1 MKKILLVCL
10 VLAVAVGFAYAA
22 VKATPKEAV
31 ALAEKA
37 AAYIKENGEAKA
49 FAEFNKRDGK
59 FTDLNKDL
67 YVFVFDMTGKCLSHG
82 TNAALIGKDLSPLK
96 DSSGKFFIKEM
107 LSLAKS
113 KGKGWVDYQWT
124 NPTSKKIEGKATYVL
139 KVNNDRFIGCGIYK

>member
-1 MKKILLVCL
+1 VKKILLVCL

-37 AAYIKENGEAKA
+37 AAYMKENGETKA

-59 FTDLNKDL
+59 FTDLSKDL

-82 TNAALIGKDLSPLK
+82 TNVALIGKDLSPLK

-107 LSLAKS
+107 LSLAKT

-139 KVNNDRFIGCGIYK
+139 KVSNDRFIGCGIYK